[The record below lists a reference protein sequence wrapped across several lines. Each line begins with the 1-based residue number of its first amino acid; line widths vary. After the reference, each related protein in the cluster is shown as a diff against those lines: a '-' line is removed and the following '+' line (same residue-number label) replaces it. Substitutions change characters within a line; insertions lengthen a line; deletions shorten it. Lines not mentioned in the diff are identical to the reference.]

1 MNAENLC
8 MKDVMNMTPRT
19 TLQTLAV
26 SLIRKKPHQI
36 RLIEQI
42 VTELKQRVTA
52 KYPVLEMRVFGSVA
66 RGEDTPDSDI
76 DIFVRLP
83 TVTRSI
89 EEDLFDTAYD
99 IELKYNCL
107 IDMIILSDN
116 MLRTYAE
123 QAPIYQNIAREG
135 ILL

>member
-1 MNAENLC
+1 
-8 MKDVMNMTPRT
+8 MKDLMKTTPRT
-19 TLQTLAV
+19 TLQAPTIR
-26 SLIRKKPHQI
+26 LIRKKSHQI

-83 TVTRSI
+83 TVTRQI

-107 IDMIILSDN
+107 IDMIILADN
-116 MLRTYAE
+116 MLRKYAE
-123 QAPIYQNIAREG
+123 QVPIYQNIAREG

>member
-1 MNAENLC
+1 
-8 MKDVMNMTPRT
+8 MKTPSRK
-19 TLQTLAV
+19 TLQTPTISV
-26 SLIRKKPHQI
+26 IRKKPHQI
-36 RLIEQI
+36 KLIEQI

-83 TVTRSI
+83 TVTRHI
-89 EEDLFDTAYD
+89 EEDLFDTAYE

-107 IDMIILSDN
+107 IDMIILADS

-123 QAPIYQNIAREG
+123 QVPIYQNIIREG

>member
-1 MNAENLC
+1 
-8 MKDVMNMTPRT
+8 MKDVMKTTPRT
-19 TLQTLAV
+19 TLQAPTIR
-26 SLIRKKPHQI
+26 LIRKKSHQI

-52 KYPVLEMRVFGSVA
+52 KYPVLEMRLFGFVA

-83 TVTRSI
+83 TVTRHI

-107 IDMIILSDN
+107 IDMIILADN
-116 MLRTYAE
+116 MLRRYAE
-123 QAPIYQNIAREG
+123 QVPIYQNIAREG